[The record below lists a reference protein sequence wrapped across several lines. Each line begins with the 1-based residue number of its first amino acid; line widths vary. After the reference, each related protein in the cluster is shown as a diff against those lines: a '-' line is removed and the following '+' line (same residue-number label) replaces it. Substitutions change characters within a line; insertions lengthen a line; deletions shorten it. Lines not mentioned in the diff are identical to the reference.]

1 MLIDNVHV
9 TIEDGQLEK
18 SEIQYYIGK
27 IKKHSKGKELKS
39 IDFKLTDD
47 YVDLRYA
54 FHSIPFERIRR
65 VNITIFNSNRCVV

>member
-27 IKKHSKGKELKS
+27 IKKHSKVRNLK
-39 IDFKLTDD
+39 
-47 YVDLRYA
+47 V
-54 FHSIPFERIRR
+54 
-65 VNITIFNSNRCVV
+65 